1 MGKNTVIQNI
11 AVIHKLKKKK
21 HHGFLFWRFISTKI
35 ENVIWNRFIFTHNK
49 LFARKE
55 HFAYLKQAARK
66 IVAEVASGRGTTISR
81 IYKSL
86 VYVSSKKTMA

>member
-1 MGKNTVIQNI
+1 MM
-11 AVIHKLKKKK
+11 AS
-21 HHGFLFWRFISTKI
+21 FLGGLLVPKWRILFGIDPHSHTI
-35 ENVIWNRFIFTHNK
+35 NFLCNRT
-49 LFARKE
+49 RKE
-55 HFAYLKQAARK
+55 HFVYLKQAARK